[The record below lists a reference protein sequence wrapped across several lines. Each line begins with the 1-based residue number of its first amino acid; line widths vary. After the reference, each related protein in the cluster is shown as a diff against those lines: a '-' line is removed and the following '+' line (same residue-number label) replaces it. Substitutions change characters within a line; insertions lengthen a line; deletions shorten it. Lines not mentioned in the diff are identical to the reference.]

1 VCQLLDWPLPRQQ
14 FLDSYHWISF
24 HVTGSGCFSA
34 GPCFFDFYKVFEVKE
49 KPRLVERAFLIS
61 CIDSEKARVEAES
74 LLDELDE
81 LTRNLGIGVVG
92 RRVIRIR
99 KTSPGFILGKGK
111 VGEILEELKDLKAD
125 VMIFDNEISPAQ
137 QRNWETESKILV
149 IDRHEIILDVF
160 AERAQTKEA
169 KLQVKLARLEYSLPR
184 LRRAWTHLGRQRGG
198 GVTQRGEGEAQI
210 ELDQR
215 LVRDQISSTK
225 REISLVSK
233 QRSTGR
239 NRRKRLPLPSVA
251 IVGYTNAGKSTLLN
265 QLTGSDALS
274 EDKLFATLDPTS
286 RRLKLPTGRIL
297 VLTDTVGFIR
307 KLPHRLVDSFK
318 ATLEEALVAD
328 LILHVVD
335 LSNGEFEAQM
345 QTTEKV
351 LAELG
356 AADKEVLTVYN
367 KIDQIVDENIRFKAN
382 RLSSQSVFIS
392 AHTGEGIS
400 TLCDFLENIFRGE
413 RKKEFYT
420 IPLNRYDL
428 VARLKSQG
436 ELIREE
442 TTETGYEVEATPRDG
457 LFQLLQAYKA

>member
-1 VCQLLDWPLPRQQ
+1 M
-14 FLDSYHWISF
+14 
-24 HVTGSGCFSA
+24 
-34 GPCFFDFYKVFEVKE
+34 FEVKE

-61 CIDSEKARVEAES
+61 CIRSERDRSEADS

-81 LTRNLGIGVVG
+81 LTRNLGIAVIG

-99 KTSPGFILGKGK
+99 KTSPRFILGKGK
-111 VGEILEELKDLKAD
+111 VDDVVREIKECQAD
-125 VMIFDNEISPAQ
+125 VLIFDNEISPAQ
-137 QRNWETESKILV
+137 QRNWETESQVLV

-215 LVRDQISSTK
+215 MVRDQIAATRK
-225 REISLVSK
+225 EIVLVAK
-233 QRSTGR
+233 QRQTGR
-239 NRRKRLPLPSVA
+239 SRRQRLPLPSVA

-265 QLTGSDALS
+265 KLTGANAIS

-286 RRLKLPTGRIL
+286 RRLKLPSGRIV

-328 LILHVVD
+328 LILHLVD
-335 LSNGEFEAQM
+335 LSNPEYEAQM
-345 QTTEKV
+345 ETTAKV

-356 AADKEVLTVYN
+356 AADKELLTVYN
-367 KIDQIVDENIRFKAN
+367 KIDQLENGLEKLKAK
-382 RLSSQSVFIS
+382 RIFHQSVFIS
-392 AHTGEGIS
+392 AQTGDGIS
-400 TLCDFLENIFRGE
+400 NLLAQLEEIFSRESGE
-413 RKKEFYT
+413 LLYL
-420 IPLNRYDL
+420 IPFDRYDL
-428 VARLKSQG
+428 VARLKAQG
-436 ELIREE
+436 ELMEEE
-442 TTETGYEVEATPRDG
+442 TSEDGYRIKGTPRGELRHALEGYREKGEISRSLTDSS
-457 LFQLLQAYKA
+457 YDPPVSP

>member
-1 VCQLLDWPLPRQQ
+1 M
-14 FLDSYHWISF
+14 
-24 HVTGSGCFSA
+24 
-34 GPCFFDFYKVFEVKE
+34 FEVKE
-49 KPRLVERAFLIS
+49 KPRLVEKAFLIS
-61 CIDSEKARVEAES
+61 CIDTESERPEADS

-81 LTRNLGIGVVG
+81 LTRNLGINVVG
-92 RRVIRIR
+92 REVVRVR
-99 KTSPGFILGKGK
+99 KTSPRFILGKGK
-111 VGEILEELKDLKAD
+111 VDEILEQLKELSAD
-125 VMIFDNEISPAQ
+125 VLIFDNEITPAQ

-215 LVRDQISSTK
+215 LVRDQISATRK
-225 REISLVSK
+225 EILQVAK
-233 QRSTGR
+233 QRNTGR
-239 NRRKRLPLPSVA
+239 SRRQKLPLPTAA

-274 EDKLFATLDPTS
+274 ADKLFATLDPTS
-286 RRLKLPTGRIL
+286 RRLKLPSGRIL
-297 VLTDTVGFIR
+297 ILTDTVGFIR

-318 ATLEEALVAD
+318 ATLEETLVAD

-335 LSNGEFEAQM
+335 LSNPEFEAQM
-345 QTTEKV
+345 KTTNKV

-356 AADKEVLTVYN
+356 AEDKEMLTVYN
-367 KIDQIVDENIRFKAN
+367 KVDLVSDENTKLRAN
-382 RLSSQSVFIS
+382 ILSPRRVFTS
-392 AHTGEGIS
+392 AQTGEGKGE
-400 TLCDFLENIFRGE
+400 LFQLLEKIFNASRQS
-413 RKKEFYT
+413 FSYLV
-420 IPLNRYDL
+420 PLTCYGL

-436 ELIREE
+436 ELCSEE
-442 TTETGYEVEATPRDG
+442 TTDFGYVVQATPRG
-457 LFQLLQAYKA
+457 SLAQELEKYKAN